1 MDTIILVAFGI
12 GTIFLCGHVIKE
24 VTIHKSQNEKLLE
37 NMRKH
42 DKKSKK

>member
-12 GTIFLCGHVIKE
+12 GTIFLCRHVIKE
-24 VTIHKSQNEKLLE
+24 VTIYESQNEELIK